1 MKLII
6 PQGVM
11 KIGYIIITTTRIKIR
26 NIQQFKQN
34 LYPARVSVICILF
47 VSEVT
52 GTWISS
58 LFTASIPSKLA
69 PQLRQKLSSGLFA

>member
-58 LFTASIPSKLA
+58 LF
-69 PQLRQKLSSGLFA
+69 LFL